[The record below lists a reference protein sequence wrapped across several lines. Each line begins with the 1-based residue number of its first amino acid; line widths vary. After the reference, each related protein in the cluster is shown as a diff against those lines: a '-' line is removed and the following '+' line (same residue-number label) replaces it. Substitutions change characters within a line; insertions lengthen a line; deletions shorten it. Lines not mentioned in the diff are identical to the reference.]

1 MDLTDK
7 TVNIKVGKEV
17 KNILVEDVKVG
28 DILQLKGRKIGV
40 DGIIK
45 SGASSIDSSALTGE
59 SEPVFIKEGDKVLS
73 GSINL
78 GDIILVEATSTFKD
92 STVSKILEMLESATD
107 KKTKTETIVS
117 KGSKYI
123 HQLYQC
129 LVFQLCLF
137 FHFSE

>member
-59 SEPVFIKEGDKVLS
+59 SEPVLLKKEIKFYQEVLTQEIS
-73 GSINL
+73 YQL
-78 GDIILVEATSTFKD
+78 KQQVHL
-92 STVSKILEMLESATD
+92 
-107 KKTKTETIVS
+107 KT
-117 KGSKYI
+117 
-123 HQLYQC
+123 L
-129 LVFQLCLF
+129 L
-137 FHFSE
+137 